1 MWSNLA
7 TVLFVICLV
16 LVCCTYWMYD
26 NMQKTE
32 QTKEGLI
39 AIINDKATSI
49 QGLNHERYVIE
60 DKIMVDRQTFDNL
73 IEEKVKGWEKSS
85 GFKLGKI
92 NSLVE
97 ATYYTIRKGRAIG
110 RDTIML
116 FSSDTS
122 VHKKDTVVVFNFSNQ
137 WGSEKIMVKDK
148 EAIRIDST
156 RNKIAIIESKDKWKF
171 KNLWQKRKKKISLLI
186 FTPNSQ
192 VDTLQNLEVLER

>member
-1 MWSNLA
+1 
-7 TVLFVICLV
+7 
-16 LVCCTYWMYD
+16 MYD
-26 NMQKTE
+26 SMQKTE

-39 AIINDKATSI
+39 AIINDKSTSI

-110 RDTIML
+110 RDTIMV

-137 WGSEKIMVKDK
+137 WGSEKIIVKDK
-148 EAIRIDST
+148 EAIRIDSS
-156 RNKIAIIESKDKWKF
+156 RNKIAIIESRDKWKL
-171 KNLWQKRKKKISLLI
+171 KNLWRKRKKKVSLLI

>member
-16 LVCCTYWMYD
+16 LICSTYWMYD
-26 NMQKTE
+26 SMQKTE

-39 AIINDKATSI
+39 AIINDKSTSI

-110 RDTIML
+110 RDTIMV

-137 WGSEKIMVKDK
+137 WGSEKIIVKDK
-148 EAIRIDST
+148 EAIRIDSS
-156 RNKIAIIESKDKWKF
+156 RNKIAIIESRDKWKL
-171 KNLWQKRKKKISLLI
+171 KNLWRKRKKKVSLLI